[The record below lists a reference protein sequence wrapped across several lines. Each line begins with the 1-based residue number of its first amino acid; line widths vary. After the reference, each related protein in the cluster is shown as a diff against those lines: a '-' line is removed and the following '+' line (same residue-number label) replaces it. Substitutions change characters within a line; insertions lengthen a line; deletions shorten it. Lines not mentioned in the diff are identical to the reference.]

1 MKQFLKVAAMA
12 ACVLLGSCTKTPE
25 QKAEALIEAY
35 MQNHLKDPASYEC
48 IKQSNLGK
56 VTPMMRAVPMII
68 NECTKRNW
76 NDSID
81 VFTARYK
88 QQLIDAGK
96 DPYEHMGW
104 SMTVKYRAK
113 NSFGG
118 YAINEHEFIFDPE
131 ITKITEVLEV
141 KQ

>member
-1 MKQFLKVAAMA
+1 MNQFLKVAAMA
-12 ACVLLGSCTKTPE
+12 VCLLLGSCAKTSE
-25 QKAEALIEAY
+25 QKAEDLIGEY

-68 NECTKRNW
+68 NECIKRNW
-76 NDSID
+76 SDSID

-96 DPYEHMGW
+96 DPYENMGW
-104 SMTVKYRAK
+104 SMTIKYRAK

-118 YAINEHEFIFDPE
+118 YAINEQEFIFDPE
-131 ITKITEVLEV
+131 ITMIKEVLEV
-141 KQ
+141 K